1 MNNRYAFLIPLLA
14 LSLLFSCATQRE
26 IPNSFVNLKEQIP
39 NLEIDLRYYGSHNFL
54 GRPVKGYEANKV
66 FISREAASALVQI
79 QKELNAQGLGIK
91 VFDAYRPQQAVNNF
105 KEWALDIADTAAKK
119 EFYPDVDKRNLF
131 KLGYIAEKSG
141 HSRGS
146 TIDLTIINLKD
157 KKELDMGTGFD
168 YFGEP
173 SHHDYS
179 NLSPQQKANRKL
191 LKDIMEK
198 HGFKS
203 IEEEWWHYTLKNEP
217 FKDQYF
223 DFMVR

>member
-179 NLSPQQKANRKL
+179 NLRPQQKANRKL

-223 DFMVR
+223 DFKVR

>member
-1 MNNRYAFLIPLLA
+1 MKTRYLFLIHLLA
-14 LSLLFSCATQRE
+14 LSLLFSCASQRE
-26 IPNSFVNLKEQIP
+26 IPNSFVNLKDQIP
-39 NLEIDLRYYGSHNFL
+39 NLEIDLRYYGNHNFL
-54 GRPVKGYEANKV
+54 GRRVKGYEANKV
-66 FISREAASALVQI
+66 FISKEAANALVQI
-79 QKELNAQGLGIK
+79 QKELNQQGLGIK

-105 KEWALDIADTAAKK
+105 KDWALDIADTAAKK

-146 TIDLTIINLKD
+146 TIDLTIIKLQD
-157 KKELDMGTGFD
+157 KQELDMGTGFD

-173 SHHDYS
+173 SHHDYN
-179 NLSPQQKANRKL
+179 NLSAEQKANRKL

-198 HGFKS
+198 HGFKA

-223 DFMVR
+223 DFKVK

>member
-1 MNNRYAFLIPLLA
+1 MNTRYAFLLQLLA

-26 IPNSFVNLKEQIP
+26 VPHSFVNLKEQIP

-54 GRPVKGYEANKV
+54 GRPVKGYKANKV
-66 FISREAASALVQI
+66 FISREAANALIQI
-79 QKELNAQGLGIK
+79 QKELNQQGLGIK

-157 KKELDMGTGFD
+157 KNELDMGTGFD

-198 HGFKS
+198 HGFKA

-223 DFMVR
+223 DFKVK

>member
-1 MNNRYAFLIPLLA
+1 MNIKYAFLIPLLA

-26 IPNSFVNLKEQIP
+26 VPNSFVNLKKQIP

-66 FISREAASALVQI
+66 FISKEAANALVQI
-79 QKELNAQGLGIK
+79 QKELNQQGLGIK
-91 VFDAYRPQQAVNNF
+91 VFDAYRPQKAVNNF
-105 KEWALDIADTAAKK
+105 KEWAMDIADTAAKK

-146 TIDLTIINLKD
+146 TIDLTIVNLKD
-157 KKELDMGTGFD
+157 KNELDMGTGFD

-179 NLSPQQKANRKL
+179 NLSTQQKNNRKL

-223 DFMVR
+223 DFKVR

>member
-66 FISREAASALVQI
+66 FISKEAASALVQI

-223 DFMVR
+223 DFKVR

>member
-66 FISREAASALVQI
+66 FISREAGSALVQI

-223 DFMVR
+223 DFKVR

>member
-1 MNNRYAFLIPLLA
+1 MNIKYAFLIPLLA

-26 IPNSFVNLKEQIP
+26 VPNSFVNLKKQIP

-54 GRPVKGYEANKV
+54 RRPVKGYEANKV
-66 FISREAASALVQI
+66 FISKEAANALVQI
-79 QKELNAQGLGIK
+79 QKELNQHGLGIK

-146 TIDLTIINLKD
+146 TIDLTIVNLKD
-157 KKELDMGTGFD
+157 KNELDMGTGFD

-179 NLSPQQKANRKL
+179 NLSTQQKNNRKL

-223 DFMVR
+223 DFKVR

>member
-66 FISREAASALVQI
+66 FISKEAGSALVQI

-91 VFDAYRPQQAVNNF
+91 VFDTYRPQQAVNNF

-223 DFMVR
+223 DFKVR

>member
-1 MNNRYAFLIPLLA
+1 MNNRNAFLIPLLA

-66 FISREAASALVQI
+66 FISKEAASALVQI

-179 NLSPQQKANRKL
+179 NLSPLQKANRKL
-191 LKDIMEK
+191 IKDIMEK

-223 DFMVR
+223 DFKVR

>member
-1 MNNRYAFLIPLLA
+1 MNIKYAFLIPLLA

-26 IPNSFVNLKEQIP
+26 VPNSFVNLKKQIP

-66 FISREAASALVQI
+66 FISKEAANALVQI
-79 QKELNAQGLGIK
+79 QKELNQQGLGIK

-105 KEWALDIADTAAKK
+105 KEWAMDIADTAAKK

-131 KLGYIAEKSG
+131 KLGYIAGKSG

-146 TIDLTIINLKD
+146 TIDLTIVNLKD
-157 KKELDMGTGFD
+157 KNELDMGTGFD

-179 NLSPQQKANRKL
+179 NLSTQQKNNRKL

-223 DFMVR
+223 DFKVR

>member
-66 FISREAASALVQI
+66 FISKEAASALVQI

-179 NLSPQQKANRKL
+179 NLSPRQKANRKL

-223 DFMVR
+223 DYKIK

>member
-39 NLEIDLRYYGSHNFL
+39 NLEIDLRYYGRHNFL

-66 FISREAASALVQI
+66 FISKEAASALVQI

-105 KEWALDIADTAAKK
+105 KEWALDIPDTAAKK

-223 DFMVR
+223 DYKIK